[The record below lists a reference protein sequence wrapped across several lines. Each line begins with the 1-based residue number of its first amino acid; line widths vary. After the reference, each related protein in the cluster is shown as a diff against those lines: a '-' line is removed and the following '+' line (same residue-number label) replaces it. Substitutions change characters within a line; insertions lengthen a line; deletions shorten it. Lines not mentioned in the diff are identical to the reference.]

1 MKVSK
6 HRQIHDALHQEILH
20 GKYQPGQ
27 KIPSE
32 AALVTR
38 FGASRITV
46 GRAVRDLN
54 RSGLVERRAG
64 SGTYVRRLPAE
75 TGVPEQGLTFGL
87 LIPDRGR
94 TEIFEPMCQGMAESP
109 QALGHAL
116 LWSSS
121 LSRDPSL
128 SRAAQAWEIC
138 QRYLGRRV
146 SGVFFAPLE
155 AAYDEDQMNHRIVTA
170 LDQAVIPVVLLDR
183 DFLPYP
189 KRSRHDLVGI
199 DNRRTGFAATQHLV
213 ELGCRRI
220 AFVTYPEPAAT
231 IDERIAGYREALY
244 TNSLPVVQAHVQR
257 LDPASQEQVQGLLH
271 STTPDG
277 IVCANDR
284 TAGQLMHS
292 LMQLGHRVPQD
303 IRIVGIDDIAYASL
317 LPVPL
322 TTLHQPARE
331 IGQAAM
337 STMLERLARPEMPV
351 RDILLECPLIVRK
364 SCGGLSA

>member
-1 MKVSK
+1 MKISK
-6 HRQIHDALHQEILH
+6 HRQIHDTLRLEILH

-46 GRAVRDLN
+46 GRAVRDLH

-64 SGTYVRRLPAE
+64 SGTYVRLPPAE
-75 TGVPEQGLTFGL
+75 MGVPEQGLTFGL

-138 QRYLGRRV
+138 QSYLGRRV

-155 AAYDEDQMNHRIVTA
+155 AAYDEDQTNHRIVTA
-170 LDQAVIPVVLLDR
+170 LDQAGITVVLLDR

-213 ELGCRRI
+213 ELGCRHI

-257 LDPASQEQVQGLLH
+257 LAPDSQEQVQTLLH
-271 STTPDG
+271 SATPDG

-337 STMLERLARPEMPV
+337 SAMLDRLARPDMPV

-364 SCGGLSA
+364 SCGGLNA